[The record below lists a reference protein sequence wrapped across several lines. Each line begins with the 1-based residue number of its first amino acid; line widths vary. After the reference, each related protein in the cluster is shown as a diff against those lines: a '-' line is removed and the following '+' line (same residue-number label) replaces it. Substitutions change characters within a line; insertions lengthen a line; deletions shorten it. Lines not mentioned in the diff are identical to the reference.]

1 LMREADRLGLST
13 TPENFDHRDG
23 ITTLV
28 VLLGMWM

>member
-1 LMREADRLGLST
+1 MLWFSGARTHKLGPT
-13 TPENFDHRDG
+13 DG